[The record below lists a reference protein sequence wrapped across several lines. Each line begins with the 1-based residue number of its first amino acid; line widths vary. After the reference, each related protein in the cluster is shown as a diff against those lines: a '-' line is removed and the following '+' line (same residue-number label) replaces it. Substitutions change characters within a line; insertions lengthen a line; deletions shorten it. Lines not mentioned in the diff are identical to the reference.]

1 MEKILVTFPTPRMTK
16 ILLKEYET
24 IYNDEERVL
33 SKEEIVELGKD
44 ATALLTTLVD
54 RIDRDIIFSL
64 PKLKV
69 ISNCAAG
76 YDNID
81 IKAAKER
88 KIAVTNTPGIVS
100 KATADIAMLLMLAV
114 SRRLFEANIFLKAGK
129 FQGWRFNLFQGIGL
143 HRKILGIIGMGN
155 IGREVARRAIGFGM
169 RVIYHN
175 RHRIPEAEERVL
187 SASYYSLEDLL
198 KTADIISLH
207 VPLTPETY
215 HLINKERLELL
226 KPNAILINTA
236 RGPVVDEKAL
246 IKVLKER
253 RIYGAGL
260 DVFENEPYI
269 PQELM
274 ELDNVVLLPHIGTA
288 TIETRQTM
296 LIDAIQNMVKVFDGE
311 RPDSFVY
318 LPE

>member
-1 MEKILVTFPTPRMTK
+1 
-16 ILLKEYET
+16 
-24 IYNDEERVL
+24 
-33 SKEEIVELGKD
+33 
-44 ATALLTTLVD
+44 
-54 RIDRDIIFSL
+54 
-64 PKLKV
+64 
-69 ISNCAAG
+69 
-76 YDNID
+76 
-81 IKAAKER
+81 
-88 KIAVTNTPGIVS
+88 
-100 KATADIAMLLMLAV
+100 
-114 SRRLFEANIFLKAGK
+114 
-129 FQGWRFNLFQGIGL
+129 
-143 HRKILGIIGMGN
+143 MGN

-236 RGPVVDEKAL
+236 RGPVIDEKAL

>member
-24 IYNDEERVL
+24 VYNDEERVL

-114 SRRLFEANIFLKAGK
+114 SRRLFEANNFLKAGK

-143 HRKILGIIGMGN
+143 HRKVLGIIGMGN

>member
-114 SRRLFEANIFLKAGK
+114 SRRLFEANNFLKAGNSRVGASIS
-129 FQGWRFNLFQGIGL
+129 F
-143 HRKILGIIGMGN
+143 
-155 IGREVARRAIGFGM
+155 RE
-169 RVIYHN
+169 
-175 RHRIPEAEERVL
+175 
-187 SASYYSLEDLL
+187 SAFIAKSLE
-198 KTADIISLH
+198 S
-207 VPLTPETY
+207 
-215 HLINKERLELL
+215 
-226 KPNAILINTA
+226 
-236 RGPVVDEKAL
+236 
-246 IKVLKER
+246 
-253 RIYGAGL
+253 
-260 DVFENEPYI
+260 
-269 PQELM
+269 
-274 ELDNVVLLPHIGTA
+274 
-288 TIETRQTM
+288 
-296 LIDAIQNMVKVFDGE
+296 
-311 RPDSFVY
+311 
-318 LPE
+318 

>member
-24 IYNDEERVL
+24 VYNDEERVL

-114 SRRLFEANIFLKAGK
+114 SRRLFEANNFLKAGK

>member
-114 SRRLFEANIFLKAGK
+114 SRRLFEANNFLKAGK

-236 RGPVVDEKAL
+236 RGPVIDEKAL

>member
-24 IYNDEERVL
+24 VYNDEERVL

-114 SRRLFEANIFLKAGK
+114 SRRLFEANNFLKAGK

-175 RHRIPEAEERVL
+175 RHRIPEAEERLL

>member
-114 SRRLFEANIFLKAGK
+114 SRRLFEANNFLKAGK

>member
-33 SKEEIVELGKD
+33 SKEEIIELGKD

-114 SRRLFEANIFLKAGK
+114 SRRLFEANNFLKAGK